1 MAAGAAPPC
10 PASRSS
16 AERAR
21 AKREIG
27 VGIAESPPA
36 VSGRECGRCRQQRL
50 GLIHEAIVTAAI
62 SAAKQPRCL
71 STTSPGPPMPQN
83 AAKDEKGEGRT
94 SRQDGDEDQAVEML
108 PEHST
113 GPCRLRHAHAVVHK
127 LDVCKGL
134 GWRRARHTFAERA
147 SLWET
152 WRSSA
157 SRRTNGSKAAAS
169 DWRLNCCFVAM
180 QMRPVPQE
188 QQRR

>member
-1 MAAGAAPPC
+1 MEAHRGKYRQGRELPSTPHGGAAHHPAVLNCLGSYQAQMAAGAAPPC

-27 VGIAESPPA
+27 VAIAESPPA
-36 VSGRECGRCRQQRL
+36 VSGRECGRCREQRL
-50 GLIHEAIVTAAI
+50 GLIHEALVTAAI

-113 GPCRLRHAHAVVHK
+113 GPCRLR
-127 LDVCKGL
+127 
-134 GWRRARHTFAERA
+134 RARCRA
-147 SLWET
+147 QAGRMQGPRL
-152 WRSSA
+152 
-157 SRRTNGSKAAAS
+157 AACAAYV
-169 DWRLNCCFVAM
+169 C
-180 QMRPVPQE
+180 
-188 QQRR
+188 